1 MMKRPFETRRGERG
15 FNLIELM
22 IVIAII
28 GVLIG
33 IAVPA
38 WRSSVMAT
46 NEAAAIGTLT
56 TIAKEQ
62 RTYYLGHHGYGTF
75 DQLIEAGGLN
85 SRFHGE
91 NPTADGYNYTMKIT
105 PKANNQPPAFNVNA
119 DPQVAEGLTATGHR
133 HFYIGSD
140 VNSVTANEQQP
151 ATAQDSPP
159 GG

>member
-1 MMKRPFETRRGERG
+1 MMKRPYETRRGERG

-38 WRSSVMAT
+38 WRSSVIAT
-46 NEAAAIGTLT
+46 NEAAAIGTLN

-62 RTYYLGHHGYGTF
+62 RIYANGHHGYGTF

-85 SRFHGE
+85 SRFRGE
-91 NPTADGYNYTMKIT
+91 NPTADGYTYTMKIT
-105 PKANNQPPAFNVNA
+105 QKANNQPPAFSVNA
-119 DPQVAEGLTATGHR
+119 DPQVAEGLTATGRR

-140 VNSVTANEQQP
+140 VNSITANDTQP

-159 GG
+159 GS

>member
-1 MMKRPFETRRGERG
+1 MMKRPFETRRQERG

-38 WRSSVMAT
+38 WRSSVIAT
-46 NEAAAIGTLT
+46 NEAAAIGTLN

-62 RTYYLGHHGYGTF
+62 RIYYNGHRGYGTF
-75 DQLIEAGGLN
+75 DQLIEAGALN
-85 SRFHGE
+85 SRFRGE
-91 NPTADGYNYTMKIT
+91 TPSADGYIYTMKIT
-105 PKANNQPPAFNVNA
+105 PKTNNQPPQFSVNA
-119 DPQVAEGLTATGHR
+119 DPQVAEGLTATGKR

-151 ATAQDSPP
+151 ATAQDAPP
-159 GG
+159 GS